1 VTTTNVDKGGF
12 QSMSAEV
19 RSVIEPDQLI
29 PKSVDE
35 GRLLRGRARRDEGK
49 RYTETGIMVRL
60 KDISQMSGLF

>member
-1 VTTTNVDKGGF
+1 
-12 QSMSAEV
+12 MSAEV